1 MRILAIDDNADNLVA
16 IEALLKSCLPGCETQ
31 TAHSGPEGIEKAG
44 AFQPDTILLDVR
56 MPEMD
61 GFEACRRLKG
71 DPATCHIPI
80 IFLTAQQGDSQSRAR
95 GLEIGG
101 DAFLTKPVETAELT
115 AQVRAMVR
123 IKKAEDALRADRA
136 SLEKAVEERS
146 GALIESEKALLAQL
160 DELRRWHEATLGREG
175 RILELKREV
184 NELLAAAG
192 QPPRYES
199 ALEGA
204 GGPRTDG

>member
-1 MRILAIDDNADNLVA
+1 MRILAIDDNADNLVSVV
-16 IEALLKSCLPGCETQ
+16 ALLRSCLPGCETE
-31 TAHSGPEGIEKAG
+31 TARSGPEGIEKAR

-56 MPEMD
+56 MPGMD
-61 GFEACRRLKG
+61 GFEVCRVLKG
-71 DPATCHIPI
+71 DPATCHIPVV
-80 IFLTAQQGDSQSRAR
+80 FLTAQQGDSQSRAR

-123 IKKAEDALRADRA
+123 IKKAEDILRADKA
-136 SLEKAVEERS
+136 SLEMAVEERS
-146 GALIESEKALLAQL
+146 RALRESGEALREQL

-184 NELLAAAG
+184 NELLVAAG
-192 QPPRYES
+192 RAPRYGS
-199 ALEGA
+199 ALETA
-204 GGPRTDG
+204 GRQRADA